1 MVLQGSVPLCNRI
14 VHTDC
19 VGKDCLITEEKKGD
33 PKRLHKSGAYKTY
46 RDICYDDET
55 GRQSFMMSKDLDK
68 NDKPWTYCMQMSM
81 DNECSGKTVA
91 MNVQTLGMIILPPL
105 SSLAESSPY
114 PQINAT
120 ISPLWS
126 VSKHL
131 P

>member
-14 VHTDC
+14 VYTYC
-19 VGKDCLITEEKKGD
+19 IEKDCLITEEKKGD
-33 PKRLHKSGAYKTY
+33 PKRLHRSGAYKTY

-91 MNVQTLGMIILPPL
+91 MNVQTLGEMIPL
-105 SSLAESSPY
+105 FSCLAERSPTHRSLLQY
-114 PQINAT
+114 PF
-120 ISPLWS
+120 SGW
-126 VSKHL
+126 
-131 P
+131 